1 MRRPNPGHTHTLWVL
16 PTHLPR
22 CCVFP
27 RTLLPLLLHN
37 HFVIKFQLVLRSFRL
52 EKSESSDMKGDTA
65 LPCAGK
71 GDHPNELDLAE
82 VQIQVNQE
90 SKETFDFDQ
99 GTRKYGHIKFS
110 QSIGLPPRN
119 SYLVAIQEL
128 AARAC
133 LLVFCKLLQTFLQT
147 QSLPSRNSQPCV
159 FRRLY
164 KIQCI
169 PKLPEPWFKFK
180 NFETKAMRRS

>member
-1 MRRPNPGHTHTLWVL
+1 MSQVSPDTMSVA
-16 PTHLPR
+16 
-22 CCVFP
+22 
-27 RTLLPLLLHN
+27 
-37 HFVIKFQLVLRSFRL
+37 RSL
-52 EKSESSDMKGDTA
+52 DTA

-147 QSLPSRNSQPCV
+147 QTLQSRNSPPFV
-159 FRRLY
+159 F
-164 KIQCI
+164 Q
-169 PKLPEPWFKFK
+169 
-180 NFETKAMRRS
+180 

>member
-1 MRRPNPGHTHTLWVL
+1 MFRTRLKGRPKVWWTL
-16 PTHLPR
+16 
-22 CCVFP
+22 FMM
-27 RTLLPLLLHN
+27 
-37 HFVIKFQLVLRSFRL
+37 F
-52 EKSESSDMKGDTA
+52 TA

-71 GDHPNELDLAE
+71 GDHPNELDPAE
-82 VQIQVNQE
+82 VQIQAYQE
-90 SKETFDFDQ
+90 FKETFDFDQ

-147 QSLPSRNSQPCV
+147 QSLPSWNSQPCV

-180 NFETKAMRRS
+180 NFETKAMRRSWTSSRCIWFSRSPFPGQGSAVMSLLLFR

>member
-1 MRRPNPGHTHTLWVL
+1 MSQVSKVVTETVRFYCMTCRDFMHEGPLTYSSMIPLSL
-16 PTHLPR
+16 LKSHLEGFY
-22 CCVFP
+22 C
-27 RTLLPLLLHN
+27 
-37 HFVIKFQLVLRSFRL
+37 
-52 EKSESSDMKGDTA
+52 TA

-180 NFETKAMRRS
+180 KF

>member
-1 MRRPNPGHTHTLWVL
+1 M
-16 PTHLPR
+16 
-22 CCVFP
+22 
-27 RTLLPLLLHN
+27 
-37 HFVIKFQLVLRSFRL
+37 
-52 EKSESSDMKGDTA
+52 
-65 LPCAGK
+65 
-71 GDHPNELDLAE
+71 
-82 VQIQVNQE
+82 NQE

-180 NFETKAMRRS
+180 NFETKAMRRSCTSSRCIWFSRSPFPGQGSAVTSKKSGGGRGRKMKSELAGGVRPPRREGGENSNNRQVGIQAVVPQHFRAF

>member
-1 MRRPNPGHTHTLWVL
+1 MRILVCPPLESTASPLTGVTTHYQG
-16 PTHLPR
+16 
-22 CCVFP
+22 FASK
-27 RTLLPLLLHN
+27 
-37 HFVIKFQLVLRSFRL
+37 IKIHVPIRL
-52 EKSESSDMKGDTA
+52 KLSLITA

-147 QSLPSRNSQPCV
+147 QSLPSQNSQPCV